1 MIANASEFS
10 EAMTISSMTFHP
22 SPGPGTEVTFDEF
35 IVYMGYCANDEL
47 GATYDANYIGGVK
60 YKVYERSSSV
70 TFLHTDLTIYF
81 DTPFFYLPANGN
93 LVFEVIWPEG
103 RDEIYTYSSG
113 TSGLTC
119 VYGQYDLPSGDQY
132 METPHILLN
141 GEMALDQ
148 MTFAGIKA
156 SFR

>member
-1 MIANASEFS
+1 
-10 EAMTISSMTFHP
+10 MTFYP

-35 IVYMGYCANDEL
+35 VVYLGYCANDEL

-60 YKVYERSSSV
+60 YKVFERTNPI

-93 LVFEVIWPEG
+93 LVFEVIWPDG
-103 RDEIYTYSSG
+103 KDEIYTYSSG

-119 VYGQYDLPSGDQY
+119 VYGSFDLPSGDQY
-132 METPHILLN
+132 METPHFLLN
-141 GEMALDQ
+141 GEMALNQ